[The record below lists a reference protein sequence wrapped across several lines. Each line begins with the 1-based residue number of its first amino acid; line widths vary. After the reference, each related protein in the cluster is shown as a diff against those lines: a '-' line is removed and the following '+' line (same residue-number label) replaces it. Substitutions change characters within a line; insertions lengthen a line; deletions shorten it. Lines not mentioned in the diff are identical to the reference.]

1 MRHRHLKK
9 SKQTSVKN
17 NSYKSPTKFLQN
29 CRRLDKAN
37 NRRPEATRGI
47 SAASRTFEKQT
58 EVHTLFKLD
67 HSHVAYFVIC
77 ERSIVDGHIVD
88 HAGIADGEQG
98 HADFPAEDGLA
109 IPEGKR
115 QYAL

>member
-1 MRHRHLKK
+1 M
-9 SKQTSVKN
+9 
-17 NSYKSPTKFLQN
+17 P
-29 CRRLDKAN
+29 RRLSLAAYASHYYACDL
-37 NRRPEATRGI
+37 PPTSPATIGSAWLYPPPHCRSTNRGI

-58 EVHTLFKLD
+58 EVHTLFRLD

-77 ERSIVDGHIVD
+77 ERTIVDGHIVD

-98 HADFPAEDGLA
+98 HADFSAEDGLA
-109 IPEGKR
+109 IAEGKR